1 MRKGRS
7 MTGRLVMAILLGIS
21 IAAGVH
27 MCCGAVMVCEAKAG
41 ETLRI
46 DEKTEK
52 EVEEFAVAFYE
63 AHTKENI
70 STLQDYVE
78 DKESLPEHLLVYET
92 AFSCGMLGYD
102 NIEASAY
109 PLDDGEYWLVIV
121 CSDMIGENMDIGL
134 PGAAGYVI
142 HRKQDGSMLIVLEPD
157 TLGDS
162 FPDTLI
168 ENMRNLM
175 LCDEIVEIV
184 TEQGAR
190 YNEILAEN
198 EDIVQWVLSLS
209 DALSKASFEAISGK
223 DTKEES
229 GLYTV
234 KKGDCLWDIA
244 EAELGDGMYWTRIY
258 QENQDVIGDNPDLL
272 FVGIQIRIDK

>member
-1 MRKGRS
+1 MRKKMC

-27 MCCGAVMVCEAKAG
+27 ICCGAVMVCEAKTG

-46 DEKTEK
+46 DDKTEK

-78 DKESLPEHLLVYET
+78 DKESLPEHQLVYET
-92 AFSCGMLGYD
+92 AFSCGMLRYD

-109 PLDDGEYWLVIV
+109 PLDDGEYWLAIV
-121 CSDMIGENMDIGL
+121 SSDMIVENMDIGL
-134 PGAAGYVI
+134 PGTEGYVI

-157 TLGDS
+157 TLSDS

-168 ENMRNLM
+168 ENLRSLM

-184 TEQGAR
+184 TEQGVR
-190 YNEILAEN
+190 YNDILAEN
-198 EDIVQWVLSLS
+198 EDIAQWLLSLS
-209 DALSKASFEAISGK
+209 DALSKASLEAVSDK